1 MGEFRKMTKNELM
14 EYILLNMKNCPFN
27 LNRAEYEAKG
37 WNFDAFFSS
46 LVRTH
51 AAKYKKEQLVNFA
64 ENVKNVSYGIKIY

>member
-1 MGEFRKMTKNELM
+1 MKEFNKMTKNELM
-14 EYILLNMKNCPFN
+14 EYILLNMKKCPFN

-51 AAKYKKEQLVNFA
+51 AAKYKKEQLVNLA
-64 ENVKNVSYGIKIY
+64 ENIENVFYGIHIN